1 MKSQLIVQPIRP
13 YGAWASRSI
22 CLHSHLFLL
31 TQNDAASPV
40 FCEHPKVAPA
50 SGPLYNS
57 PLFLEPSSQDH
68 GSVAF
73 SLLVSPGIFSAR
85 PSLTTLSRETPPLC
99 LSLPIAL
106 PCYLCPIAP
115 FCQPE
120 ITCIVCSLVHC
131 LFSTL
136 EYKFWDYFFVP
147 AKFSGLTSVCIHS
160 TW

>member
-1 MKSQLIVQPIRP
+1 MGPGLLETSVSILISSCSLRTMQ
-13 YGAWASRSI
+13 
-22 CLHSHLFLL
+22 HLL
-31 TQNDAASPV
+31 SV

-115 FCQPE
+115 FCHLKSLALFAHL
-120 ITCIVCSLVHC
+120 CIV
-131 LFSTL
+131 FSPH
-136 EYKFWDYFFVP
+136 WNIS
-147 AKFSGLTSVCIHS
+147 SGTIFCPCQNLRAYLSMHS
-160 TW
+160 